1 MAIVAGPN
9 GNMWFTESGGTSNTG
24 KIGEINPTT
33 HAITEFPAAT
43 ASVQPF
49 GIAVG
54 PDGNIWY
61 TEKDVGGTN
70 SRIGVMNP
78 ATGTTERLR
87 DHHVQSAQRHS
98 HRT

>member
-9 GNMWFTESGGTSNTG
+9 GNMWFTEAGGLG
-24 KIGEINPTT
+24 EIGEINPTT

-43 ASVQPF
+43 ASSQPF

-61 TEKDVGGTN
+61 TEKDVGDTRSG
-70 SRIGVMNP
+70 
-78 ATGTTERLR
+78 
-87 DHHVQSAQRHS
+87 
-98 HRT
+98 